1 VRRAGHP
8 RNRALRLVAH
18 DIRLSSV
25 QTVPILYRFGMIK
38 RLFMRV
44 IESITV
50 TETADPIAADRE
62 TALRLATAV
71 LMVDVARSD
80 HVFEDDEFDRMLLL
94 IEKHFRLTP
103 QQAAELIDQAEQ
115 TAEELVSVYEFT
127 KILHKDLNEDE
138 KAEIVRLLWQIAY
151 ADGRLD
157 KYEDSL
163 IRKISDLLHV
173 SRGRSMRLKHDAR
186 RWNKW
191 E

>member
-1 VRRAGHP
+1 
-8 RNRALRLVAH
+8 
-18 DIRLSSV
+18 
-25 QTVPILYRFGMIK
+25 MIK
-38 RLFMRV
+38 RFFVRV

-50 TETADPIAADRE
+50 TDTSEPIAADRE

-71 LMVDVARSD
+71 LMIDVARSD
-80 HVFEDDEFDRMLLL
+80 HVFEDSEFDRVLLL
-94 IEKHFRLTP
+94 IETHFKLTP
-103 QQAAELIDQAEQ
+103 EQAAQLVDQADQ
-115 TAEELVSVYEFT
+115 KAEELVSVYEFT
-127 KILHKDLNEDE
+127 KVLHEHLNEDE

-157 KYEDSL
+157 KFEDSL
-163 IRKISDLLHV
+163 VRKISDLLHV